1 MAGEFEREYNRGAK
15 NVQTVLELIQ
25 SKGINASTLA
35 ESFRLPDNTDEPFL
49 EAALAAQ
56 ADVLVTGNKKHFP
69 KKSCK
74 GQKVVTPG
82 EFFRELG

>member
-49 EAALAAQ
+49 EAALAA
-56 ADVLVTGNKKHFP
+56 
-69 KKSCK
+69 
-74 GQKVVTPG
+74 
-82 EFFRELG
+82 